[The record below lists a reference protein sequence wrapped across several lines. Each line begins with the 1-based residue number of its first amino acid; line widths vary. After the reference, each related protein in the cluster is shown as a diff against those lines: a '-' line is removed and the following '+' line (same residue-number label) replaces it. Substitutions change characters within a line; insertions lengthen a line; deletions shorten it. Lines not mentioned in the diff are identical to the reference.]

1 MVGQARQTFERRQ
14 LGMTLRRLRDEAGKT
29 QQDAAD
35 VLGKVRSRVVSLE
48 DGSATATPEDL
59 SALLDCYQV
68 AGEERET
75 LLALAA
81 QARKRT
87 KRRTHVDVLPNAYR
101 RFADLEASSAEINCY
116 ESGLIPGLLQ
126 SPGYVRAVHAECEGI
141 WWRKKDAE
149 REDRLA
155 FRTQRQAK
163 VFEQAERRMLRFVIT
178 EDALHANMGEPEVM
192 REQLAHLLG
201 LIGEHRDL
209 TVRILGNDVF
219 GNPARGNSLLIFCF
233 GERGAPIG
241 YSAAA
246 LGPST
251 YYDHEK
257 DTAAMLRAFYRV
269 WELALSRKE
278 SRRLIERILE
288 AT

>member
-1 MVGQARQTFERRQ
+1 
-14 LGMTLRRLRDEAGKT
+14 MTLRRLRDEAGKT

-35 VLGKVRSRVVSLE
+35 VVGKVRSRVVSLE
-48 DGSATATPEDL
+48 DGSATATPDDL
-59 SALLDCYQV
+59 NALLDCYQV
-68 AGEERET
+68 FGEERDT

-87 KRRTHVDVLPNAYR
+87 KRRTHVDVLPDAYR
-101 RFADLEASSAEINCY
+101 RFADLEASASEINCY

-126 SPGYVRAVHAECEGI
+126 SPAYVRAVHAECEGI
-141 WWRKKDAE
+141 WWRKKNAE
-149 REDRLA
+149 ADDRLA
-155 FRTQRQAK
+155 FRQERQAS
-163 VFEQAERRMLRFVIT
+163 VFESADRRMLRFVIT
-178 EDALHANMGEPEVM
+178 EDALHANMGAPDVM
-192 REQLAHLLG
+192 REQLAHLRT
-201 LIGEHRDL
+201 LIREHRDL
-209 TVRILGNDVF
+209 TVRVLSNDVF
-219 GNPARGNSLLIFCF
+219 GNPARGNSLLIFSF
-233 GERGAPIG
+233 GERGAPVG

-278 SRRLIERILE
+278 SRRLIEGLLE
-288 AT
+288 ET

>member
-14 LGMTLRRLRDEAGKT
+14 LGMTLRRLRDDAGRT
-29 QQDAAD
+29 QQEAAD
-35 VLGKVRSRVVSLE
+35 VIGKVRSRVVSLE
-48 DGSATATPEDL
+48 DGSATASPDDL
-59 SALLDCYQV
+59 TALLDLYQV
-68 AGEERET
+68 NGEERAT

-87 KRRTHVDVLPNAYR
+87 KRRTHVDVLPDAYR
-101 RFADLEASSAEINCY
+101 RFADLEASASEINCY

-126 SPGYVRAVHAECEGI
+126 SPAYMRAVHAECEGI
-141 WWRKKDAE
+141 WWRKKDTEAD
-149 REDRLA
+149 DRLA
-155 FRTQRQAK
+155 FRQERQAN
-163 VFEQAERRMLRFVIT
+163 VFEAADRHMLRFVIT
-178 EDALHANMGEPEVM
+178 EDALHANMGSPDVM
-192 REQLAHLLG
+192 SEQLVHLRT

-209 TVRILGNDVF
+209 TVRVLSNDVF
-219 GNPARGNSLLIFCF
+219 GNPARGNSLLIFGF
-233 GERGAPIG
+233 GERGAPVG

-278 SRRLIERILE
+278 SRRLIEALLE
-288 AT
+288 ET